1 MYLACLLET
10 PPPAPLLGSGAIH
23 LLTPS
28 KWAHLDTAAE
38 CWILMEWCS
47 RSWVHKL
54 FIHWYCCRVS
64 VSVSMLGTIRS
75 WAVENPIRISTRH
88 PLSIHRLTPDLLQTW
103 LGISDSVYLYFY
115 LERRYHKQNSIFADF
130 HFHSWWISWSKT
142 ATFIQ
147 KERFSVEL
155 VVYLVLR
162 TLGGWYSMVISLS
175 VASEECV

>member
-1 MYLACLLET
+1 MYLCLLET
-10 PPPAPLLGSGAIH
+10 PPPALLLGSGAIH

-54 FIHWYCCRVS
+54 FTYWYCCRVS

-88 PLSIHRLTPDLLQTW
+88 PLGIHRLTPDLLQTW
-103 LGISDSVYLYFY
+103 LGISDSVYTFTWSGDIINKIQFLQIFTFTHDGYND
-115 LERRYHKQNSIFADF
+115 RYKLQPSFKRKD
-130 HFHSWWISWSKT
+130 
-142 ATFIQ
+142 
-147 KERFSVEL
+147 
-155 VVYLVLR
+155 
-162 TLGGWYSMVISLS
+162 SL
-175 VASEECV
+175 